1 MSARASSM
9 SSSVPPCRQIISQWF
24 NCSSFLSFHFFIFFD
39 HLSLHYRNSLHRRL
53 LDGSP
58 RMSTLNATSPNESQ
72 VVDGPISLGASTNG
86 DSALPS
92 GTSSLVLRRP
102 SANMFVSL
110 FSRFPLLC
118 HWNWLTFDHF
128 LTPCRFLSC
137 VRCWFVDLKTFA
149 CFFRSLH
156 LSLTFQLNFSLFS
169 GAFQEPKLGFDSD
182 EWDGITRPD
191 EGSGRAAQES
201 SRRHPQRDWTR
212 REHASE
218 PRHNNWRVVA
228 KFQTRSARRGDWTWV
243 LWRLFSRRPLT
254 SRLFQLAVD

>member
-1 MSARASSM
+1 MHAFCTEKQNCTLNRNFGGMENLTSNMELKLKSFRRLMSARASSM
-9 SSSVPPCRQIISQWF
+9 SSSVPPCRQIIFSDSTVLRF
-24 NCSSFLSFHFFIFFD
+24 FSFHFFTFFD

-118 HWNWLTFDHF
+118 H
-128 LTPCRFLSC
+128 
-137 VRCWFVDLKTFA
+137 
-149 CFFRSLH
+149 
-156 LSLTFQLNFSLFS
+156 
-169 GAFQEPKLGFDSD
+169 
-182 EWDGITRPD
+182 
-191 EGSGRAAQES
+191 
-201 SRRHPQRDWTR
+201 
-212 REHASE
+212 
-218 PRHNNWRVVA
+218 
-228 KFQTRSARRGDWTWV
+228 
-243 LWRLFSRRPLT
+243 
-254 SRLFQLAVD
+254 